1 MHNACNIIDNKLI
14 IDYYHYM
21 NGKSA
26 SSAVAAPAAIYIV
39 EAGRNLAGSVATRL
53 RNDIVSGALT
63 PGTKLSIDELRAR
76 YGVSLSPVREAL
88 SHLTAEGFVVL
99 EDKKGFRVA
108 PVSRENCLEVA
119 QLQKLLEN
127 QALTAA
133 IARGDAAWE
142 EEIVAASHGLSRLE
156 RSEAGRGRRPA
167 RRDGA
172 DIDVWEQQHR
182 RFHGALIAACGMPLL
197 QSMCA
202 SLHDFSARYRR
213 LFLASHEFDAVVPDE
228 HSAIMQAVLDRKTR
242 EACRLMTMHIERTAE
257 NILASLEEQAR

>member
-1 MHNACNIIDNKLI
+1 
-14 IDYYHYM
+14 M
-21 NGKSA
+21 NRKST
-26 SSAVAAPAAIYIV
+26 SSAALQSGPIDIG
-39 EAGRNLAGSVATRL
+39 EAGRNLAGGLATRL
-53 RNDIVSGALT
+53 RNDIVSGALP

-88 SHLTAEGFVVL
+88 SRLTAEAFVVL

-119 QLQKLLEN
+119 QLQKLLET
-127 QALTAA
+127 QALTES

-156 RSEAGRGRRPA
+156 RIEAERGRRG
-167 RRDGA
+167 RREGA
-172 DIDVWEQQHR
+172 DIDAWEQQHR

-213 LFLASHEFDAVVPDE
+213 LFLASHEFDAAVPDE
-228 HSAIMQAVLDRKTR
+228 HKAIMHAVLGRKTR
-242 EACRLMTMHIERTAE
+242 EACRLMTVHIERTAE
-257 NILASLEEQAR
+257 NILVSLDEQAR